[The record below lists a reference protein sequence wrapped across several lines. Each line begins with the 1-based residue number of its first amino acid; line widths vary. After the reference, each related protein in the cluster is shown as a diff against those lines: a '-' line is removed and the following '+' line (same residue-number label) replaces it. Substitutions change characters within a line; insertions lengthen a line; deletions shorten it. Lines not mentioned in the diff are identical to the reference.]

1 MRTRRIGA
9 LLASLPLV
17 VLAVTGA
24 AATPPPPAALTYH
37 GMFTAEENPV
47 GACAVGAVTG
57 NWEVLVPDRAGERA
71 IVAVHIK
78 LDGRP
83 HAIWRWDFVLD
94 KAIGSSLA
102 AHQQLVWPMDP
113 PITDEL
119 TVALEHGVFT
129 YHLASVALGCDV
141 SFTGPQRS

>member
-1 MRTRRIGA
+1 MRTRRLGA

-24 AATPPPPAALTYH
+24 AAPPPPAALTYH

-47 GACAVGAVTG
+47 GDACAVGKVTG

-83 HAIWRWDFVLD
+83 HAMWRWDFILD
-94 KAIGSSLA
+94 KATGSSLA
-102 AHQQLVWPMDP
+102 AHQELVWPMDP
-113 PITDEL
+113 PVTDEL
-119 TVALEHGVFT
+119 TVALDHGVFT
-129 YHLASVALGCDV
+129 YHLASLALGCDV
-141 SFTGPQRS
+141 SFTGPQLS